1 MEDVRKIQHSF
12 YNISG
17 FPGVLGAI
25 DGTHIRIQSP
35 GGANAEVYRNRKGYF
50 SINTQL
56 ICDAQLKIMAVDAR
70 WGGSVHDQTIF
81 DNSAAKYEISRN
93 PLFRTGFLVGDGG
106 YGCQKYLLTP
116 LVTRS
121 VTTAAQKRYQ
131 KAQISTRNPIER
143 CNGVLKRRFPALST
157 GLRINLSLGV
167 VTVVACC
174 VLHNIAIELNDSA
187 EVFQEVFDEIDN
199 NDVNEAENFQLPN
212 SNNGSAMRDSL
223 IQGYFS
229 RLQPNV

>member
-93 PLFRTGFLVGDGG
+93 PLFRTGYLVGDGG

-131 KAQISTRNPIER
+131 LFVKLDLRYHILIEALAAY
-143 CNGVLKRRFPALST
+143 GIPQDFLLVLFLKW
-157 GLRINLSLGV
+157 
-167 VTVVACC
+167 
-174 VLHNIAIELNDSA
+174 
-187 EVFQEVFDEIDN
+187 
-199 NDVNEAENFQLPN
+199 
-212 SNNGSAMRDSL
+212 
-223 IQGYFS
+223 
-229 RLQPNV
+229 